1 MARARSSLK
10 HSVLLWVMITSCS
23 SDRFSRAK
31 EKAGD
36 HRRIPSLVGTVCGA
50 GDELTGLSRDG
61 RGGGF
66 DFYQDADADS
76 AAVVPGADDER
87 SGYHLGYLRFT
98 PGAEFHVCHGVP
110 VVAAACAPPVA
121 VAPLPMDGYP
131 TRFSAGGGGGRGSY
145 CQVEGDL
152 PVAAISTSSG
162 GGGCGAYRQADGAL
176 PIATALNGT
185 SPSPR
190 HGSVTDF
197 RGVRTDTC
205 KQQELP
211 LDTTIMH
218 VNIQGLRSH
227 LAELCAVVRLCS
239 TPPDIICINETFLDD
254 AVESIEIEGFTVV
267 GRRDRSHGGDD
278 RKCGG

>member
-1 MARARSSLK
+1 M
-10 HSVLLWVMITSCS
+10 
-23 SDRFSRAK
+23 
-31 EKAGD
+31 
-36 HRRIPSLVGTVCGA
+36 GTVCGA

-98 PGAEFHVCHGVP
+98 PGADFHVCHGVP

-176 PIATALNGT
+176 PIATALNET

-190 HGSVTDF
+190 HGSVTEF
-197 RGVRTDTC
+197 RGGSRSEAP
-205 KQQELP
+205 ELP
-211 LDTTIMH
+211 DSRFMHANCGRDVLREGLLPDSCIMH

-227 LAELCAVVRLCS
+227 LVELSAVLRLS
-239 TPPDIICINETFLDD
+239 KSPPDI
-254 AVESIEIEGFTVV
+254 V
-267 GRRDRSHGGDD
+267 
-278 RKCGG
+278 